1 MAEEKKKRKKV
12 TLGKLRA
19 MKRRGEP
26 ITWLT
31 CYDFPMAQIMD
42 AAGIDMMLVGDS
54 GAMTV
59 LGHPTTLPQTLD
71 AQLMLTKAGL
81 RGTKYAF
88 VVGDMPYMTYEMSKE
103 KAIENAGKFIAM
115 GCDAIKLEGGARVAD
130 TVEAMVKAGLPVMGH
145 IGLTPQSAPALGG
158 YRVQGKTA
166 EAAKKLVEDA
176 KALEEAGV
184 WGMLVEAVPPETMTL
199 IHEAVDVVCM
209 SLGAGPDADGQLVIV
224 HDMIGYFA
232 AFRPKFVRQY
242 VDLTEILD
250 GAFRQYIED
259 VKSKDFPQPEH
270 CYEMSKEELEKL
282 GLDVDD

>member
-1 MAEEKKKRKKV
+1 V
-12 TLGKLRA
+12 
-19 MKRRGEP
+19 
-26 ITWLT
+26 
-31 CYDFPMAQIMD
+31 
-42 AAGIDMMLVGDS
+42 
-54 GAMTV
+54 
-59 LGHPTTLPQTLD
+59 
-71 AQLMLTKAGL
+71 L

-130 TVEAMVKAGLPVMGH
+130 TIAAMVKAGLPVMGH

-166 EAAKKLVEDA
+166 DAARKLVDDA
-176 KALEEAGV
+176 KALQDAGV

-242 VDLTEILD
+242 VDLTEILG
-250 GAFRQYIED
+250 GAFKQYIDD
-259 VKSKDFPQPEH
+259 VKSKDFPRPEH

-282 GLDVDD
+282 GMDVGD

>member
-1 MAEEKKKRKKV
+1 
-12 TLGKLRA
+12 
-19 MKRRGEP
+19 
-26 ITWLT
+26 
-31 CYDFPMAQIMD
+31 MAQIMD
-42 AAGIDMMLVGDS
+42 ASGIDMVLVGDS

-59 LGHPTTLPQTLD
+59 LGHPTTMPQTLE
-71 AQLMLTKAGL
+71 AQLMLTEAVL
-81 RGTKYAF
+81 RGREYMF
-88 VVGDMPYMTYEMSKE
+88 VIGDMPYMTYEMSHE
-103 KAIENAGKFIAM
+103 KAIENAGKFMAI

-166 EAAKKLVEDA
+166 DAAKKLVEDA
-176 KALEEAGV
+176 IALQEAGV
-184 WGMLVEAVPPETMTL
+184 WGMLVECVPPETMTL
-199 IHEAVDVVCM
+199 IHEAVDVICM
-209 SLGAGPDADGQLVIV
+209 SLGAGPHADGQLVIV

-232 AFRPKFVRQY
+232 AFHPKFVRKY

-259 VKSKDFPQPEH
+259 VKSRDFPQPEH

-282 GLDVDD
+282 GIDVE

>member
-1 MAEEKKKRKKV
+1 MPEEKKRRKM
-12 TLGKLRA
+12 TLGKLRG
-19 MKRRGEP
+19 MQRRSEP

-31 CYDFPMAQIMD
+31 CYDYPMAQIMD
-42 AAGIDMMLVGDS
+42 ASGIDMVLVGDS

-59 LGHPTTLPQTLD
+59 LGHPTTMPQTLE
-71 AQLMLTKAGL
+71 AQLMLTEAVL
-81 RGTKYAF
+81 RGREYMF
-88 VVGDMPYMTYEMSKE
+88 VIGDMPYMTYEMSHE
-103 KAIENAGKFIAM
+103 KAIENAGKFMAI

-130 TVEAMVKAGLPVMGH
+130 TVAAMVKAGLPVMGH

-166 EAAKKLVEDA
+166 DAAKKLVEDA
-176 KALEEAGV
+176 IALQEAGV
-184 WGMLVEAVPPETMTL
+184 WGMLVECVPPETMTL
-199 IHEAVDVVCM
+199 IHEAVDVICM

-224 HDMIGYFA
+224 HDMIGYCA
-232 AFRPKFVRQY
+232 AFHPKFVRKY

-282 GLDVDD
+282 GIDVE

>member
-1 MAEEKKKRKKV
+1 
-12 TLGKLRA
+12 
-19 MKRRGEP
+19 
-26 ITWLT
+26 
-31 CYDFPMAQIMD
+31 
-42 AAGIDMMLVGDS
+42 
-54 GAMTV
+54 
-59 LGHPTTLPQTLD
+59 
-71 AQLMLTKAGL
+71 MLTKAVL

-130 TVEAMVKAGLPVMGH
+130 TIEAMVKAGLPVMGH

-166 EAAKKLVEDA
+166 DAAKKLVEDA
-176 KALEEAGV
+176 IALQEAGV
-184 WGMLVEAVPPETMTL
+184 WGMLVEAVPPATMEL
-199 IHEAVDVVCM
+199 IYDAVDVICM
-209 SLGAGPDADGQLVIV
+209 SLGAGPRADGQLVIV

-242 VDLTEILD
+242 CDLTEILD
-250 GAFRQYIED
+250 KAFKQYIED

-270 CYEMSKEELEKL
+270 CYEMSKEELDKL
-282 GLDVDD
+282 GIDVGD

>member
-1 MAEEKKKRKKV
+1 MVEEKKRKKV
-12 TLGKLRA
+12 TLGTLRA
-19 MKRRGEP
+19 MKRKGEP

-31 CYDFPMAQIMD
+31 CYDYPMAQIMD
-42 AAGIDMMLVGDS
+42 ASGIDMILVGDS

-59 LGHPTTLPQTLD
+59 LGHPTTMPQTLD
-71 AQLMLTKAGL
+71 AQLMLTEAVL
-81 RGTKYAF
+81 RGAKHTF
-88 VVGDMPYMTYEMSKE
+88 IVGDMPYMTYEMSHE
-103 KAIENAGKFIAM
+103 KAIENAGKFMAI

-130 TVEAMVKAGLPVMGH
+130 TVAAMVKAGLPVMGH

-184 WGMLVEAVPPETMTL
+184 WGMLVECVPPETMTL
-199 IHEAVDVVCM
+199 IHESVDVICM

-232 AFRPKFVRQY
+232 AFRPKFVRKY
-242 VDLTEILD
+242 CDLTEILD
-250 GAFRQYIED
+250 KAFRQYIED

-270 CYEMSKEELEKL
+270 FYEMSKEELEKL
-282 GLDVDD
+282 GLDVGD